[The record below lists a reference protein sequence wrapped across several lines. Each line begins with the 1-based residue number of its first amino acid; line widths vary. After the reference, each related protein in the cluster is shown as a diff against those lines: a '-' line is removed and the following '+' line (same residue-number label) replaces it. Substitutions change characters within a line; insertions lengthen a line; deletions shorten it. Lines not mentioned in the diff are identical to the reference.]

1 MNRAAEWS
9 IRVLSVEPE
18 WLHFPHAHQ
27 DTLGYR
33 LKLSHSPKIELL
45 RYDHI
50 QVTTGT
56 IDTSSWAAFTA
67 IVMEINPESLLLFTA
82 PMYQEQLKEAHKIKR
97 IFSPRQ
103 SIQGAE
109 QLIAHYGYFPP
120 FHYDEIMDASWDG
133 ENEGSS
139 EEKSLTIAIKPS
151 LVEEAAKN
159 VIFRF
164 DGVQEE
170 NLSTVEEHNTIFQ
183 LEFTYQEE
191 AIHVVIDSQEGFGGQ
206 FLCRSVHVSWES

>member
-18 WLHFPHAHQ
+18 RLHFPHARQ

-33 LKLSHSPKIELL
+33 LKLKHSPKIELL
-45 RYDHI
+45 CYDHI
-50 QVTTGT
+50 QVATGT
-56 IDTSSWAAFTA
+56 AGTSSWAAFTA
-67 IVMEINPESLLLFTA
+67 IVMEINPESMLLFTA

-97 IFSPRQ
+97 IFSPLH

-109 QLIAHYGYFPP
+109 QFIAYYGYFPP
-120 FHYDEIMDASWDG
+120 FHYDEIIDVGWEA

-159 VIFRF
+159 IIFRF
-164 DGVQEE
+164 QGVHEE
-170 NLSTVEEHNTIFQ
+170 NLSSVEDPNTIFQ

-191 AIHVVIDSQEGFGGQ
+191 AIRVVIDSQEGFGGQ
-206 FLCRSVHVSWES
+206 FLCRSVHVGWEC

>member
-1 MNRAAEWS
+1 MIRAAEWS

-18 WLHFPHAHQ
+18 RLHFPHAQ
-27 DTLGYR
+27 PDIIGYR
-33 LKLSHSPKIELL
+33 LKLNHSPKIELL
-45 RYDHI
+45 RYDLI

-56 IDTSSWAAFTA
+56 VGTSSWAAFTA
-67 IVMEINPESLLLFTA
+67 IVMEINPESLLLFTS
-82 PMYQEQLKEAHKIKR
+82 PMYQEQLKEAHRIKR
-97 IFSPRQ
+97 IFSPLH

-120 FHYDEIMDASWDG
+120 FHYDEIMDARWEG

-170 NLSTVEEHNTIFQ
+170 DLSSFEEHNTIFQ

-191 AIHVVIDSQEGFGGQ
+191 AVHVVIGSQDGFGGQ
-206 FLCRSVHVSWES
+206 FLCRSIRVSWEN